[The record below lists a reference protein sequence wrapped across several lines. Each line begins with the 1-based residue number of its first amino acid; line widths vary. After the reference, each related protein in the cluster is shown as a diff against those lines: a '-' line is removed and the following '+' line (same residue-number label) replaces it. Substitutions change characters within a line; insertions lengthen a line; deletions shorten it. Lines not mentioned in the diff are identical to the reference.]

1 MAEARNAWPAAHAST
16 MRAAVA
22 GSPSEGH
29 KRLSVGS
36 YMRSRSRQM
45 TSAASRAVRDT
56 LRSPTY
62 SGGRLSQVMTCAQSS
77 MASRSAALYRGG
89 AAAAEASAEAS
100 ASAEAEASS
109 RSAGA
114 AASAAV
120 PRSCDGTTPDE
131 PALGS
136 SSPSG
141 PASNSCLEAA
151 SLASSLAGG
160 KEPMAAAVAEAA
172 RPGRRLASP
181 ASVSESPP
189 PLLSSGRAPPW
200 LLNPGPSGS
209 CVVLLS
215 IGR

>member
-100 ASAEAEASS
+100 ASASAEASS

-160 KEPMAAAVAEAA
+160 KEPMAAAEAA

-189 PLLSSGRAPPW
+189 PLLSSGRAPW